1 MSRLEELK
9 RERDEAEK
17 EYLETLDPR
26 DLAEF
31 LNLSIQVA
39 TIENK

>member
-26 DLAEF
+26 DWAEF

-39 TIENK
+39 TIENE